1 MKCGSL
7 CHVPTYP
14 VHTILTSGIGRCG
27 FLRGTRIFIVLL
39 ILLSVFVIFLSRE
52 PEEEHVVVIV
62 EEDKAV
68 MKIPVEEYMVGAMA
82 AVIDPEYEIE
92 CQKAL
97 AVLIR
102 GNLEGNRQDNEME
115 VVMNEPYYDFAARRQ
130 LYGEDQKEY
139 EEKFAEAIEATAG
152 LIAVSGNHILE
163 GNYHSV
169 SAGMTRAAAD
179 SDSVACNKSME
190 AEDFFYQKDLN
201 KENVGT
207 IGEIRRDSAGYVEEI
222 LVDGKVVSGEY
233 FREKMG
239 LPSANFEVEE
249 GEDSYLIVTR
259 GKGHGLGMDIYYANE
274 LAKQGF
280 NYNQILD
287 YFFKDFI
294 LKKIIV

>member
-1 MKCGSL
+1 MKGSK
-7 CHVPTYP
+7 
-14 VHTILTSGIGRCG
+14 
-27 FLRGTRIFIVLL
+27 IFIFLL
-39 ILLSVFVIFLSRE
+39 ILISVTAMLLSRE
-52 PEEEHVVVIV
+52 PEEEHIMVIV
-62 EEDKAV
+62 EEDKVV

-102 GNLEGNRQDNEME
+102 GNLEGNRQENEME
-115 VVMNEPYYDFAARRQ
+115 ISIREPYYDFAMRRQ
-130 LYGEDQKEY
+130 LYGENQKEY
-139 EEKFAEAIEATAG
+139 EEKFTEAIESTGG

-163 GNYHSV
+163 GNYHGV
-169 SAGMTRAAAD
+169 SAGITRAAAD
-179 SDSVACNKSME
+179 SDSVPCNKSME
-190 AEDFFYQKDLN
+190 AEDFFYQKEVN
-201 KENVGT
+201 KEDVGN
-207 IGEIRRDSAGYVEEI
+207 IGEIKRDSAGYVEEI

-233 FREKMG
+233 FREQMG
-239 LPSANFEVEE
+239 LPSANFELEE
-249 GEDSYLIVTR
+249 GESSYLIITR

-274 LAKQGF
+274 LAKQGW